1 MRERLAVEGGR
12 PVRERF
18 LPYGHHHVDEADI
31 RAVVGVLRSD
41 WLTTGPMVPKFE
53 ETFAAKVGSRY
64 AVALSSGTA
73 ALHGAVFAAGIGTG
87 DEVITTPLTFVAS
100 ANCVLY
106 QDGTP
111 VFADIQADTLNIDPT
126 QVAIKIT
133 SRTRAIIPVD
143 FAGQA
148 ADYDELAAIAEEHG
162 LVVIE
167 DAAHALGA
175 TYKSRNIGTMAT
187 MTVFSLHP
195 VKHITSGEGGVVTTD
210 DPELARRLRI
220 FRNHGI
226 TSEVRERLSEGA
238 WLYEMAA
245 LGYNYRLTDVQ
256 CALAL
261 SQLDKLEAWLARRR
275 AIAARYNAAFC
286 EMPELEPPVIRAD
299 RDPAWHIYVIRL
311 NLARLRVGRAEVFRA
326 LRAENIGVN
335 VHYILVTWHPYYQ
348 KLGHTKGE
356 VPAAEEAYERVLTL
370 PLFPGMDEVDVE
382 DVIVAVQKVVAA
394 YRR

>member
-12 PVRERF
+12 PVRDRF
-18 LPYGHHHVDEADI
+18 LPYGHHRVDEADI
-31 RAVVGVLRSD
+31 RAVVEVLRSD
-41 WLTTGPMVPKFE
+41 WLTSGPTVTKFE
-53 ETFAAKVGSRY
+53 TAFAAKVGSRY
-64 AVALSSGTA
+64 AVAVSSGTA
-73 ALHGAVFAAGIGTG
+73 ALHCAVFGAGIGLG

-106 QDGTP
+106 QAGTP
-111 VFADIQADTLNIDPT
+111 VFADIQPDTLNIDAGE
-126 QVAIKIT
+126 VVIKIT
-133 SRTRAIIPVD
+133 QRTRAIIPVD

-148 ADYDELAAIAEEHG
+148 ADHDELAAIAEEHG

-175 TYKSRNIGTMAT
+175 TYKGRKIGTVAT

-226 TSEVRERLSEGA
+226 TTEVRERLSEGA
-238 WLYEMAA
+238 WLYEMPA
-245 LGYNYRLTDVQ
+245 LGYNYRLTDIQ

-286 EMPELEPPVIRAD
+286 EMPELECPVIRRD
-299 RDPAWHIYVIRL
+299 RESAWHIYVIRL
-311 NLARLRVGRAEVFRA
+311 NLARLRVSRAEVFRA

-335 VHYILVTWHPYYQ
+335 VHYIPVTWHPYYQ

-356 VPAAEEAYERVLTL
+356 VPAAEEAYERMLTL
-370 PLFPGMDEVDVE
+370 PIFPGMNEADVE
-382 DVIVAVQKVVAA
+382 DVVAAVQKVVGA